1 MKRPFSRSLLLL
13 LILGDS
19 QVALAE
25 LSVQLLSIV
34 WSIGFIG
41 CQYGMIISE
50 AKLLGCNC

>member
-1 MKRPFSRSLLLL
+1 MKQLFSLSLLLL

-25 LSVQLLSIV
+25 LSVQLLSIIG
-34 WSIGFIG
+34 SIGFIIIG

-50 AKLLGCNC
+50 ASVRL